1 MNEKEYDAIM
11 YEAEEAHK
19 HQTKLNNPHAFHRA
33 FELAQRKV
41 EAWIPEI
48 FDTLEICC
56 GAISDAVCGKLEK
69 ETAEAVINLVKEQFG
84 KNGHEFNMQ
93 FPDEI
98 NLDGWIPV
106 EEVCR
111 EGLHLMGEGNM
122 KQRLVSVYKDSGCN
136 ILLLFDW
143 FEFGEIILDD
153 VPAKYM
159 FRYLESLPI
168 PPKEQ
173 EGKE

>member
-11 YEAEEAHK
+11 HEAEEAYK

-56 GAISDAVCGKLEK
+56 GAISDAVCGRLEK

-106 EEVCR
+106 EELFFLLVKAVELIRGWHGEAAWEIYYTQSPEMKKIR
-111 EGLHLMGEGNM
+111 EA
-122 KQRLVSVYKDSGCN
+122 
-136 ILLLFDW
+136 
-143 FEFGEIILDD
+143 LD
-153 VPAKYM
+153 A
-159 FRYLESLPI
+159 YLNA

-173 EGKE
+173 EGE